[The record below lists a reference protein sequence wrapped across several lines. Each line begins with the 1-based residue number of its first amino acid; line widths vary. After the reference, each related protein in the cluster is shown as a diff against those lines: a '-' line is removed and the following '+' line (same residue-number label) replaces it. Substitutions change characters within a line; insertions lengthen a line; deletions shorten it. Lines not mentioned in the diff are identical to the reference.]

1 MRKNLKN
8 IVLVIVIAIMLSGLL
23 GGCCCYYCCP
33 PIQEWIEVEIIGQKP
48 YCIPEEENGE
58 QKGFLGD
65 MRIIAFEAYHRN
77 SAQPISSFTSVG
89 ITQEVIDTL
98 EGKDIINEFLSYP
111 GCDKLPFGRIKH
123 FDGTEEYIT
132 AVMNYDNVVE
142 FYVLGP
148 GNVLEYKSPDPTIA
162 EIDFYKS
169 I

>member
-23 GGCCCYYCCP
+23 GGCCYYCCP
-33 PIQEWIEVEIIGQKP
+33 PIQEWIVVEIIGQKI
-48 YCIPEEENGE
+48 YCMPEEDGE

-65 MRIIAFEAYHRN
+65 MRIVTPEAYHRE
-77 SAQPISSFTSVG
+77 SEQPISSFTTVE

-123 FDGTEEYIT
+123 FDGTVEYVT
-132 AVMNYDNVVE
+132 AVMNYENVVN
-142 FYVLGP
+142 FYVLRP
-148 GNVLEYKSPDPTIA
+148 GNVLKHMFPDPTIA
-162 EIDFYKS
+162 EIDFYKR